1 MKDVDLRSAAH
12 DPESRVSED
21 DHDALRLWLRLL
33 TCTLLIQQRVRLQ
46 LRESFGISLARFD
59 LMAQLERH
67 PGGLKM
73 GELSKRLMVTGGNV
87 TLLTDQLVAEKLVE
101 RRPIPGDRRAF
112 AVRLTPKGKRLFDEM
127 AATHERWVIDMLGD
141 LPRTDHAR
149 LYTLLGRLKHS
160 VRSRDAHSNGSK
172 R

>member
-1 MKDVDLRSAAH
+1 MKDVDVRTAAH

-33 TCTLLIQQRVRLQ
+33 TCTLLIQQSVRVRL
-46 LRESFGISLARFD
+46 RRSFGISLSRFD
-59 LMAQLERH
+59 LMAQLERN

-87 TLLTDQLVAEKLVE
+87 TLLTDQLVAEQLVE
-101 RRPIPGDRRAF
+101 RRSIPGDRRAF
-112 AVRLTPKGKRLFDEM
+112 AVRLTSKGKRLLDEM

-141 LPRTDHAR
+141 LPHSDHAR
-149 LYTLLGRLKHS
+149 LYALLGRLKHS
-160 VRSRDAHSNGSK
+160 VRIREVQADGSK

>member
-1 MKDVDLRSAAH
+1 MKDVDARSAAH

-33 TCTLLIQQRVRLQ
+33 TCTLLIQQRVRLR

-141 LPRTDHAR
+141 VPRTDHAR

-160 VRSRDAHSNGSK
+160 VQTRAAHSNGSK

>member
-112 AVRLTPKGKRLFDEM
+112 AVRLKPKGKRLFDEM